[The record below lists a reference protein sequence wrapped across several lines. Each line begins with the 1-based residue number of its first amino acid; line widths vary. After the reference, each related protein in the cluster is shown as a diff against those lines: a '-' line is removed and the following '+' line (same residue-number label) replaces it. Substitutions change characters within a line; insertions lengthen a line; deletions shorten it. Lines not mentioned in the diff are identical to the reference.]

1 MDDHGFRGYT
11 RHMDRDRSEP
21 IDLLHDLNE
30 PQRRAVLHRDGPLL
44 VLAGPGSGKT
54 RVITRRAAYLVHGG
68 TPAANILAITFTN
81 KAADEMRRRIGD
93 LGAGRGMWVYTFH
106 ALGARLLR
114 EFGALAGIRPGFTIY
129 DVDDQVRLIQEAM
142 DACNVPET
150 TLKPDFVHNRI
161 SRAKNQL
168 QTPEEMARASDFS
181 DTRAIA
187 RVYEEYQQRLLR
199 NNAVDFDDL
208 LLRVAVLLRDHV
220 DLAEMLGRRFRYL
233 LIDEYQDTNH
243 AQYLIA
249 RYLSQHHRNICATGD
264 PDQSIYSWR
273 GANMNNILTFERDYP
288 EAQVV
293 RLEQNYRS
301 TQNVL
306 RAASALIS
314 TNTRRR
320 KKDLWTTNAPGEPVR
335 VWRFQEGR
343 DEAAHIAQTIAR
355 LRSTGREY
363 GDFAIMYRVNAL
375 SRGLEEALR
384 NAAIPYRIARGL
396 EFYNRKEIK
405 DTLAYL
411 HALENPDDDISLLRI
426 INTPTRGIGK
436 TTVERLKLIAAER
449 RTPLIRVLRE
459 IDTLP
464 EMRVSAPKVR
474 AFVSLLDRMRN
485 AVNGAVSEAVS
496 AVLSIS
502 GLEAALRDEKE
513 QGGEDRL
520 ANVEE
525 LVSAARVYESE
536 SPEPALTDFLARISL
551 TSDQDAVDSASA
563 SVLML
568 SLHAA
573 KGLEFPIV
581 FLVGLEQGMLPH
593 ERALYSDGDIEEER
607 RLCFVG
613 ITRAR
618 EQLYLTHARQRIVRG
633 ALLPRAASQFL
644 RELPEES
651 VDFETFEDESGE
663 YDEHGG
669 CESSENQS
677 PRRGWPSRSG
687 FVPSSARPKNTFTF
701 TARRRRPGDEFGE
714 NDLKVPA
721 AQSAP
726 AAGHPFAEWK
736 PGTLVQHREYG
747 VGQVMW
753 IERSGEHTR
762 AGIKFPRIGE
772 KTFILEKAP
781 VELLKRK

>member
-1 MDDHGFRGYT
+1 MDARRSGGYT
-11 RHMDRDRSEP
+11 RLMDHGRDET
-21 IDLLHDLNE
+21 IDLLRNLNE
-30 PQRRAVLHRDGPLL
+30 PQRCAVLHRDGPLL

-54 RVITRRAAYLVHGG
+54 RVITRRAAYLVHSGI
-68 TPAANILAITFTN
+68 PPHNILAITFTN

-114 EFGALAGIRPGFTIY
+114 EFGTLAGVRPGFTIY
-129 DVDDQVRLIQEAM
+129 DVDDQIRVVREAM

-150 TLKPDFVHNRI
+150 TLKPDFVQSRI

-168 QTPEEMARASDFS
+168 QTPEEMGRAADFS

-208 LLRVAVLLRDHV
+208 LMRVAVLLRDHA

-243 AQYLIA
+243 AQYRIA

-273 GANMNNILTFERDYP
+273 GADMNNILTFERDYP

-306 RAASALIS
+306 RVASSLIAA
-314 TNTRRR
+314 NTRRK
-320 KKDLWTTNAPGEPVR
+320 KKDLWTTNPAGEPVR
-335 VWRFQEGR
+335 VWRFYEGR
-343 DEAAHIAQTIAR
+343 DEAAHIARTIAR
-355 LRSTGREY
+355 LHAAGRDY
-363 GDFAIMYRVNAL
+363 ADFAIMYRVNAL

-384 NAAIPYRIARGL
+384 NAGIPYRIARGL

-411 HALENPDDDISLLRI
+411 RILENPDDDISLLRI

-436 TTVERLKLIAAER
+436 TTVDRLRLIAADR
-449 RTPLIRVLRE
+449 RVPLIRVLRE

-464 EMRVSAPKVR
+464 EMRISAPKVR
-474 AFVSLLDRMRN
+474 TFVALLDRMLG
-485 AVNGAVSEAVS
+485 AVRGTVSEAVS

-502 GLEAALRDEKE
+502 GLEAALREEKE

-525 LVSAARVYESE
+525 LVSAAQVYESE
-536 SPEPALTDFLARISL
+536 APEPTLTDFLARISL
-551 TSDQDAVDSASA
+551 TSDQDAVDSAAA

-593 ERALYSDGDIEEER
+593 ERALYGGGDLEEER

-618 EQLYLTHARQRIVRG
+618 EQLYLTHARQRIIRG

-644 RELPEES
+644 RELPDEG
-651 VDFETFEDESGE
+651 VDLENFDDESAGQSE
-663 YDEHGG
+663 PDAFEPGDEP
-669 CESSENQS
+669 S

-687 FVPSSARPKNTFTF
+687 FAPPPVRLGGAYTFA
-701 TARRRRPGDEFGE
+701 ARRRRPGDAFDE
-714 NDLKVPA
+714 NKLKIPA
-721 AQSAP
+721 VQPDPAP
-726 AAGHPFAEWK
+726 GQPYAEWK
-736 PGTLVQHREYG
+736 PGVLVQHREYG
-747 VGQVMW
+747 VGQLTW
-753 IERSGEHTR
+753 IERGGEHTR